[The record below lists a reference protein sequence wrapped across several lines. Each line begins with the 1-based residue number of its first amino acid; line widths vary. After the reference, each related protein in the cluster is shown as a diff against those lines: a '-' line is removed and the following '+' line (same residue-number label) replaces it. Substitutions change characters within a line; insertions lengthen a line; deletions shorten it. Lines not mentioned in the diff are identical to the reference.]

1 MEGYLT
7 THGRG
12 AVETYRMI
20 RDAGF
25 VVERAD
31 GTPAPWAELGL
42 EEGFRAGR
50 AGPILKDGIRVQ
62 TS

>member
-1 MEGYLT
+1 
-7 THGRG
+7 
-12 AVETYRMI
+12 MI

-42 EEGFRAGR
+42 DEGFRAGSAR
-50 AGPILKDGIRVQ
+50 PILKAEILAP